1 MFIGSPSLVQVTGQV
16 TTERVVDG
24 HLVGLQSANLETKRW
39 EMHCY
44 LWIYVLSHFTWK
56 FMSSRGLRVLELCV
70 PGLAPTDNTLV
81 GVKVQCKLWQLQ
93 PSVLFNLSVDFLAQ
107 CWGQWCV
114 QLVHIHLDLKGQVST
129 GKPGQSLI
137 DEEGRETEFTVLLA
151 SFISLGCPES
161 IRQSQPLSCKCWP

>member
-1 MFIGSPSLVQVTGQV
+1 MRNALLFVNLCFISL
-16 TTERVVDG
+16 
-24 HLVGLQSANLETKRW
+24 HLK
-39 EMHCY
+39 
-44 LWIYVLSHFTWK
+44 IYEW
-56 FMSSRGLRVLELCV
+56 RGLRVLELCV

-114 QLVHIHLDLKGQVST
+114 QLVHIHLNLKGQVST
-129 GKPGQSLI
+129 GKPSQSLI
-137 DEEGRETEFTVLLA
+137 DEEGMETEFTVLLA
-151 SFISLGCPES
+151 SFISLGCPER